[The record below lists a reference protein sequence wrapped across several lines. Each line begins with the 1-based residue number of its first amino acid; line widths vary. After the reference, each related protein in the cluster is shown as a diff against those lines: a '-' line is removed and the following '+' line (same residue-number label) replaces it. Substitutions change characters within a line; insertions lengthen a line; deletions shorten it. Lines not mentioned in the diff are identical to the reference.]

1 MSGPRIF
8 LRVFLALV
16 LLGAVRAEAL
26 EVRQVLWGFDGRVVP
41 GRFNHVSVLV
51 ANPGNGTFDGPMTF
65 AATLGFGGTRGAAY
79 VQPVFVGP
87 QGTRWV
93 QFDVFIGSGSE
104 EFSLIWGPGAK
115 ERETFDRQLPT
126 GPPACVWLV
135 DVGDAFA
142 RPGAFKAFPDQ
153 LFPTTVAATDA
164 LDAVIL
170 DYVPRWEPA
179 RRDAFLDWLRRGG
192 TVHLVHG
199 AGGELP
205 VFTETL
211 AVLNGDGET
220 TRVGAGQVVR
230 HRMARAELRPETL
243 TARGFPPREVQ
254 KPQDAVIHNFEDTLY
269 QRLSS
274 LTRPKV
280 KWWLLNVLTFL
291 YIAVIGPVA
300 WRTARRMDYR
310 WAIGGFLGV
319 VAAFGLAF
327 GIVGRRGY
335 GESQTVHSL
344 SIARS
349 LGGGRWDVT
358 QWLSAFA
365 TSSGQYTLT
374 HTAEANLYATASSDE
389 SARGQI
395 LNGKGGRF
403 LADIPLYSSRSFTHR
418 GVMQGDDLGV
428 VVEKWRDGQITT
440 ISSDPSAPEPPGGLL
455 QTSKL
460 RLKPGPQFPQ
470 DAFSVAVVRGDRIY
484 TLRQLDGGWETTD
497 SGETIAA
504 IFSREKLQPLS
515 YGFNNYG
522 SEDTTSPAT
531 RTREMVPLLQ
541 ARALGSH
548 AINTQFPERP
558 LAPNQLRL
566 LVAAP
571 APAGFHMQGQGFGHE
586 NGVVLYVQD
595 ISQP

>member
-8 LRVFLALV
+8 LRVFLVLV

-41 GRFNHVSVLV
+41 GRFNHVSMLV

-135 DVGDAFA
+135 DAGDTFA

-199 AGGELP
+199 AGGALP

-440 ISSDPSAPEPPGGLL
+440 ISSASSAPEPPGGLP

-460 RLKPGPQFPQ
+460 RLKPGPQFPK

-484 TLRQLDGGWETTD
+484 TLKQLDVGWETTD

-595 ISQP
+595 IFQP

>member
-1 MSGPRIF
+1 MSGPRFF

-26 EVRQVLWGFDGRVVP
+26 EVRQVQWGFDGRVVP
-41 GRFNHVSVLV
+41 GRFNHVSLLV
-51 ANPGNGTFDGPMTF
+51 ANPGQGTFDGPMSF

-79 VQPVFVGP
+79 VQPVFIGP
-87 QGTRWV
+87 QGARWV

-135 DVGDAFA
+135 DAADTFA
-142 RPGAFKAFPDQ
+142 RPGAFKAFPDA

-192 TVHLVHG
+192 TVHLTHG
-199 AGGELP
+199 AGGALP
-205 VFTETL
+205 VFTDTL
-211 AVLNGDGET
+211 AVLNGDGDT

-230 HRMARAELRPETL
+230 HRVPRTELRPETL
-243 TARGFPPREVQ
+243 TARGFAPREVQ
-254 KPQDAVIHNFEDTLY
+254 KPQDGAIHNFEETLY
-269 QRLSS
+269 LQLAS
-274 LTRPKV
+274 LTRPNV

-344 SIARS
+344 AIARS

-374 HTAEANLYATASSDE
+374 HTADANLYATASSDD

-428 VVEKWRDGQITT
+428 VVEKLEYGALKLNT
-440 ISSDPSAPEPPGGLL
+440 
-455 QTSKL
+455 L
-460 RLKPGPQFPQ
+460 RLRPGPDFPK
-470 DAFSVAVVRGDRIY
+470 DVISVSVVYREKIY
-484 TLRQLDGGWETTD
+484 PLKLEHGGWNLAN
-497 SGETIAA
+497 SGELLHDT
-504 IFSREKLQPLS
+504 FSREKLQPFTYDFS
-515 YGFNNYG
+515 NYDSNNN
-522 SEDTTSPAT
+522 TTPAA
-531 RTREMVPLLQ
+531 RLRQVIPLLQ
-541 ARALGSH
+541 ARALGAE
-548 AINTQFPERP
+548 AITPHIPDRP
-558 LAPNQLRL
+558 LPDHQLRL

-571 APAGFHMQGQGFGHE
+571 APAGFHMQGQGFGQE

-595 ISQP
+595 IFQP

>member
-8 LRVFLALV
+8 LRVFLVLV

-41 GRFNHVSVLV
+41 GRFNHVSMLV

-135 DVGDAFA
+135 DAGDTFA
-142 RPGAFKAFPDQ
+142 RPGTFKAFPDQ
-153 LFPTTVAATDA
+153 LFPTTVSATDA

-199 AGGELP
+199 AGGALP

-211 AVLNGDGET
+211 AVLNGDDET

-243 TARGFPPREVQ
+243 TARGFPPREAQ

-403 LADIPLYSSRSFTHR
+403 LADIPLYSSRAFTHR

-428 VVEKWRDGQITT
+428 VVEKWRDGPITT
-440 ISSDPSAPEPPGGLL
+440 ISSASSAPEPPGGLS

-460 RLKPGPQFPQ
+460 RLKPGPQFPK
-470 DAFSVAVVRGDRIY
+470 DAFQVAVVRGDRIY
-484 TLRQLDGGWETTD
+484 TLKQLDGGWETTD
-497 SGETIAA
+497 SGETIAD
-504 IFSREKLQPLS
+504 IFSREKLQPLT
-515 YGFNNYG
+515 YGFNNYD
-522 SEDTTSPAT
+522 SDETTSPAT
-531 RTREMVPLLQ
+531 RTREMLPLLQ

-558 LAPNQLRL
+558 LAANQLRL

-595 ISQP
+595 IFQP

>member
-1 MSGPRIF
+1 MSGPRIY
-8 LRVFLALV
+8 LRVFLVLV

-26 EVRQVLWGFDGRVVP
+26 EIRQALWGFDGRVVP
-41 GRFNHVSVLV
+41 GRFNHVSMLV

-135 DVGDAFA
+135 DAGDTFA

-199 AGGELP
+199 AGGALP
-205 VFTETL
+205 VFTDAL

-243 TARGFPPREVQ
+243 TARGFPPREAQ
-254 KPQDAVIHNFEDTLY
+254 KPQDAVIYNFEDTLY

-344 SIARS
+344 AIARS

-374 HTAEANLYATASSDE
+374 HAAEANLYATASSDE

-403 LADIPLYSSRSFTHR
+403 LADIPLYSSRAFTHR

-428 VVEKWRDGQITT
+428 VVEKWEVGDQGLRSLRIKTGPGFPKDSLEVSVVYRDSLYKLKVRDG
-440 ISSDPSAPEPPGGLL
+440 A
-455 QTSKL
+455 
-460 RLKPGPQFPQ
+460 
-470 DAFSVAVVRGDRIY
+470 
-484 TLRQLDGGWETTD
+484 WELAA
-497 SGETIAA
+497 SGEWLYVH
-504 IFSREKLQPLS
+504 FGREKLRPLT

-522 SEDTTSPAT
+522 SDETTSPAT

-541 ARALGSH
+541 ARALG
-548 AINTQFPERP
+548 AQAVNTQFPERP

-595 ISQP
+595 IFQP

>member
-41 GRFNHVSVLV
+41 GRFNHVSMLV

-115 ERETFDRQLPT
+115 ERATFDRQLPT

-135 DVGDAFA
+135 DAGDTFA

-170 DYVPRWEPA
+170 DYLPRWELA

-199 AGGELP
+199 AGGALP
-205 VFTETL
+205 VFTDAL

-428 VVEKWRDGQITT
+428 VVEKWGDGPVDT
-440 ISSDPSAPEPPGGLL
+440 DPAAGPWP
-455 QTSKL
+455 TRKL
-460 RLKPGPQFPQ
+460 RFKPGPQFPK
-470 DAFSVAVVRGDRIY
+470 DALSVAAVKGDRIY
-484 TLRQLDGGWETTD
+484 TLKQLAVGWETTD
-497 SGETIAA
+497 SGEILSAA
-504 IFSREKLQPLS
+504 FGREKLQQLS
-515 YGFNNYG
+515 YGFNNSG
-522 SEDTTSPAT
+522 SDDTTTPVGRLPQAI
-531 RTREMVPLLQ
+531 PLLQ

-548 AINTQFPERP
+548 AISTQFSERP
-558 LAPNQLRL
+558 LAANQLRL

-595 ISQP
+595 IFQP